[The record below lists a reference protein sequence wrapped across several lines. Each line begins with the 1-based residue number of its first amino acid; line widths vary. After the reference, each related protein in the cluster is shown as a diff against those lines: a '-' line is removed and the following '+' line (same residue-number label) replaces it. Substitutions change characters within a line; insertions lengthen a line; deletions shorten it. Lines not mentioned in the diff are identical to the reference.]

1 MKYKKNSIEVEA
13 YLIQDRKT
21 WENSPEWVRDYS
33 SYCYLGANRVFHIEV
48 DTASGRSLTAAPTW
62 LIREISEV
70 GCYPCAVDTFALL
83 YEETINE
90 L

>member
-13 YLIQDRKT
+13 YLIKDRKD

-33 SYCYLGANRVFHIEV
+33 AYYYLGANRMLHIET
-48 DTASGRSLTAAPTW
+48 DTASGRIHTAAPTW
-62 LIREISEV
+62 LIREISSI
-70 GCYPCAVDTFALL
+70 GCYPCAVDTFPLL
-83 YEETINE
+83 YEETTNE